1 MTQVTMQSIEAAC
14 KAARDARLVLKI
26 RAEALQD
33 EIEAAQKRKLPGIRS
48 AVESV
53 AQADAA
59 LLAALQDA
67 PHLFKRPKSV
77 VFHGLQVGYKKGAGA
92 IEYDDAA
99 QVVKL
104 VKKHFPDR
112 FDDLVK
118 VKETPI
124 KAAIRNLTG
133 AELQK
138 LGIKVQS
145 DGEVVFVTD
154 ATDGVDK
161 LVKALLKGAEAA
173 QEEEVEA

>member
-1 MTQVTMQSIEAAC
+1 MSNDMSLIEGAC
-14 KAARDARLVLKI
+14 KRARDARITLQI

-33 EIEAAQKRKLPGIRS
+33 EIIAAQKRKLPGIRS

-53 AQADAA
+53 AKADAEVLA
-59 LLAALQDA
+59 LLQQS
-67 PHLFKRPKSV
+67 PRLFTKPKSV
-77 VFHGLQVGYKKGAGA
+77 VFHGLRVGYKKSSGA
-92 IEYDDAA
+92 IEFDDAG

-104 VKKHFPDR
+104 IRKHFPER

-124 KAAIRNLTG
+124 KDALKNLTG

-138 LGIKVQS
+138 LGIKVHS
-145 DGEVVFVTD
+145 DGEVVFLAD
-154 ATDGVDK
+154 ALDGVDK

-173 QEEEVEA
+173 QEEEAEA

>member
-1 MTQVTMQSIEAAC
+1 MTDMNTIERAC
-14 KAARDARLVLKI
+14 KQARDCRLVLQI

-33 EIEAAQKRKLPGIRS
+33 EIAAAQKRKLPGIRS
-48 AVESV
+48 AVEAV
-53 AQADAA
+53 AEADAKV
-59 LLAALQDA
+59 LAALQDA
-67 PHLFKRPKSV
+67 PQLFKRPKSV
-77 VFHGLQVGYKKGAGA
+77 VFHGLQVGYKRGAGA
-92 IEYDDAA
+92 IEIDDAQ

-104 VKKHFPDR
+104 VRKHFPER

-138 LGIKVQS
+138 LGVKVEPA
-145 DGEVVFVTD
+145 GEVVFLTD
-154 ATDGVDK
+154 AVDGVDK

-173 QEEEVEA
+173 QEDDEVEA